1 MNSLN
6 RRHVLQHLA
15 AATASIGMPA
25 LAQSERRIVLGQ
37 SAAFSG
43 PAAQLGIQMNRGAK
57 LYFDSVNAA
66 GGVNGA
72 QIELRT
78 MDDMYEPDKC
88 KANTDA
94 LINKEEVFALFGYVG
109 TPTSLAA
116 LPLVN
121 QHKVPFFGPFTGAE
135 ALRDP
140 FSRYVFHVRASYY
153 DETAL
158 IVKQLTSLN
167 LKKIAIFRQNDSYG
181 QAGYDGVVRAL
192 KALNLEP
199 VGVGLV
205 ERNTVEVANA
215 VQAIVPKQPDA
226 VVQIS
231 AYKSCAAFIREARK
245 AGYGGTFYN
254 VSFVGTQA
262 LADELGRQAMGVV
275 VSQVMPFPFSL
286 TTPLSREYLVR
297 GAEGG
302 WRQQA
307 QLLEHGRLCR
317 GQAVHAKG
325 CKRAGKRAEPRRAD
339 QRAGV
344 GAEPRPRRLRGR
356 LWRQEPRGVAL
367 RRPVDAHRRR
377 PRARLSTRRLTLAAR
392 TAPRGV
398 DDRGQTLPHPVR
410 ASAKQFTPQRIK

>member
-1 MNSLN
+1 MNRPN

-15 AATASIGMPA
+15 AATASIGLPA
-25 LAQSERRIVLGQ
+25 FAQERRIVLGQ

-43 PAAQLGIQMNRGAK
+43 PAAQLGIQMNRGAR
-57 LYFDSVNAA
+57 LYFDAVNAG

-88 KANTDA
+88 KANTDV
-94 LINKEEVFALFGYVG
+94 LINKDDVFALFGYVG
-109 TPTSLAA
+109 TPTALAA

-167 LKKIAIFRQNDSYG
+167 LKRIAVFRQNDSYG
-181 QAGYDGVVRAL
+181 QAGLDGVVRAL

-199 VGVGLV
+199 VAVGLV
-205 ERNTVEVANA
+205 ERNTVDVAAA

-231 AYKSCAAFIREARK
+231 AYKSCAAFIRDARK

-286 TTPLSREYLVR
+286 TTPISREYLAAVQKA
-297 GAEGG
+297 GGDNKPNYSSMEGYI
-302 WRQQA
+302 A
-307 QLLEHGRLCR
+307 
-317 GQAVHAKG
+317 AKLFTEG
-325 CKRAGKRAEPRRAD
+325 LKRAGKAPSRDSLINALESVQSLD
-339 QRAGV
+339 LGGFVV
-344 GAEPRPRRLRGR
+344 GYGARSHIASRFVDLSMLTDDGR
-356 LWRQEPRGVAL
+356 
-367 RRPVDAHRRR
+367 
-377 PRARLSTRRLTLAAR
+377 
-392 TAPRGV
+392 
-398 DDRGQTLPHPVR
+398 VR
-410 ASAKQFTPQRIK
+410 V